1 MQGTVVEG
9 RAAIP
14 QGNDVTEILTQG
26 TDQGGPAL
34 LVAEGKM
41 MMMMILTL
49 TGDAVTAPDPLEPM
63 LDREDEMYSS
73 NSLLI
78 CQCTV
83 SLSYCIPQCS
93 LPRIC
98 FYIGFL
104 VEICLCFRPLDNV
117 VMRYGEHGHAARLM
131 VLLVING
138 MIIFFSLVF
147 FFIISVL
154 FAIKWYSCL
163 IDWIQDDKLLG
174 MKWQEKYFAI
184 RYVNII
190 YLLIELS

>member
-117 VMRYGEHGHAARLM
+117 VMRYGEHGHAARF
-131 VLLVING
+131 NG
-138 MIIFFSLVF
+138 TAGDKWYDNIFFIGF
-147 FFIISVL
+147 FFLSSQ
-154 FAIKWYSCL
+154 YCL
-163 IDWIQDDKLLG
+163 LLNG
-174 MKWQEKYFAI
+174 IVA
-184 RYVNII
+184 
-190 YLLIELS
+190 